1 MVECTCLA
9 SFSVRSIEKSSH
21 TTHTPNI
28 SPHRSI
34 KKELKDDG
42 PQIQGGITPRSTVDS
57 GATAHMAVQSPGEVV
72 EGGVQGQGH
81 DVKKDGNLPQGLR
94 IDSKPDAAANDG
106 DGGAPIDMRD
116 SSDTMYEKICTLQEY
131 NRMKADILRYHCV
144 KLEESHCGDADI
156 SSKLFSI
163 NKSTLVM
170 KLVKKNMSFHI
181 NFDIPL

>member
-1 MVECTCLA
+1 MVSFRVIAWWLSVHKSYICLA
-9 SFSVRSIEKSSH
+9 SFSVSTIEKSSL

-34 KKELKDDG
+34 KKELKDDS
-42 PQIQGGITPRSTVDS
+42 PQIQGATTPRAAVDS
-57 GATAHMAVQSPGEVV
+57 SATAHIGVQSPEEVV

-94 IDSKPDAAANDG
+94 IDSKPAAAANGG
-106 DGGAPIDMRD
+106 DGGAPIDMKD

-156 SSKLFSI
+156 PSKLFI
-163 NKSTLVM
+163 
-170 KLVKKNMSFHI
+170 
-181 NFDIPL
+181 